1 MQNRYNETRSNQ
13 WHANEKVHLDAS
25 RRSSSKKLFPII
37 SWLKLA
43 THQNNGIYI
52 DMLVCIPQKKNKLEL
67 WRTLCAFSPFLKGGL
82 FMFVCVFSRQVLD
95 FLLAFLV
102 LSFPVSLIFC
112 FPCFSA
118 CCFPCFSAFLLFAFL
133 LLCFS
138 ASLFSLLLCFCT
150 YVPFYFYY
158 STFFQQCVFCCSTSC
173 SFASLLP
180 VFIVSLFLIFFCFN
194 LFCLHPTWNPRET
207 LGET

>member
-52 DMLVCIPQKKNKLEL
+52 DMLVCIPQKKKNKLEL

-82 FMFVCVFSRQVLD
+82 FMFVCFFAAGFGFFVGVPGSKLSCFSD
-95 FLLAFLV
+95 FLLSLLLCLL
-102 LSFPVSLIFC
+102 LSLLLCFSSFCFPASLLFC

-118 CCFPCFSAFLLFAFL
+118 FVLMCLSTSTILL
-133 LLCFS
+133 
-138 ASLFSLLLCFCT
+138 
-150 YVPFYFYY
+150 
-158 STFFQQCVFCCSTSC
+158 FFQQCVFCCSTSC